1 MLFQLNQS
9 GSHKSSSDGNLDELK
24 TWIQF
29 FCPKSVPQEHFKLID
44 KNYDSDK
51 ITHSGLIY
59 YLHACWAKELG
70 CVLRPDMIYYTI
82 LSELTGQI
90 LKSPNTYKHLFS
102 NQQGK
107 IDVIIVDPNAG
118 SGHLNIDVLTS
129 YLGDVVANKKLFD
142 LVTKTQFDSDAPNA
156 QEARCMAFANMGVP
170 FFNYLTTRCGI
181 KSIDI
186 QGSINDWTLLA
197 DTLDQIKNIF
207 TASPLV
213 DKYLSQCIQHVC
225 DIALNAFNVTIK
237 SKTFFNNIFSYGPNM
252 KCGSGHDVNRVQGW
266 ARDFYIG
273 TQEDLYKFSP
283 SMAYVPYKDLDNNKM
298 FVQVTTIAHSDVV
311 DNIAIPSYGKII
323 FEILNTNTFNTLA
336 HITTLPNEQSDEL
349 DIRNLFS
356 KLPNT
361 QSINTFEQ
369 DYLTVKKIF
378 QVHGDKMIKHVRQN
392 LLNEITPYD
401 NATSFYALYQPNI
414 ESHKQK
420 LHQVSNKTLEQAFAN
435 LLKERESL

>member
-1 MLFQLNQS
+1 
-9 GSHKSSSDGNLDELK
+9 
-24 TWIQF
+24 
-29 FCPKSVPQEHFKLID
+29 
-44 KNYDSDK
+44 
-51 ITHSGLIY
+51 
-59 YLHACWAKELG
+59 
-70 CVLRPDMIYYTI
+70 
-82 LSELTGQI
+82 
-90 LKSPNTYKHLFS
+90 
-102 NQQGK
+102 
-107 IDVIIVDPNAG
+107 
-118 SGHLNIDVLTS
+118 
-129 YLGDVVANKKLFD
+129 
-142 LVTKTQFDSDAPNA
+142 
-156 QEARCMAFANMGVP
+156 
-170 FFNYLTTRCGI
+170 
-181 KSIDI
+181 
-186 QGSINDWTLLA
+186 
-197 DTLDQIKNIF
+197 
-207 TASPLV
+207 
-213 DKYLSQCIQHVC
+213 
-225 DIALNAFNVTIK
+225 
-237 SKTFFNNIFSYGPNM
+237 
-252 KCGSGHDVNRVQGW
+252 
-266 ARDFYIG
+266 
-273 TQEDLYKFSP
+273 
-283 SMAYVPYKDLDNNKM
+283 MAYVPYKDLHNNKM